1 MAEHSYEIVIKLDG
15 EGSSVKQ
22 TGKSKAKDMIAKSDD
37 ENNNGLIGTAIAY
50 KSLKNFTEQAIS
62 YNVSTLELTTGN
74 SESQARMQFAINT
87 VNDSIVL
94 GGAIASGNYLSAVLT
109 MMNKVTSIVFNQ
121 SKIDLKQRVE
131 NESLSVS
138 RQRAGI
144 AFNRSRTN

>member
-15 EGSSVKQ
+15 EGSSVK
-22 TGKSKAKDMIAKSDD
+22 KSSKKTAEDMVAKSSD
-37 ENNNGLIGTAIAY
+37 ENNNSLIGTAVAY

-87 VNDSIVL
+87 VNDSIML
-94 GGAIASGNYLSAVLT
+94 GGAIASGNYLSAALT
-109 MMNKVTSIVFNQ
+109 VMNKITSIVFNQ
-121 SKIDLKQRVE
+121 SKIDLKQSIE

-138 RQRAGI
+138 RQRTGI
-144 AFNRSRTN
+144 AFNHSRTN